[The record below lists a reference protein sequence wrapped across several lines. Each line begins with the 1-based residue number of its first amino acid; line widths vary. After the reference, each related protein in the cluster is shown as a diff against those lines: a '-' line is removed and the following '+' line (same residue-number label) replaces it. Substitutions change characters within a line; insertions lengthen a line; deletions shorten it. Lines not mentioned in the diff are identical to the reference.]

1 MSSTLTP
8 LASLIRPTTL
18 DDVIGQEH
26 LVGVGKPIRRYI
38 EAGKIPSMIFW
49 WPPGSGKTSLAYIIS
64 QSLPWAEFFHLSGV
78 LSKKEDVVKILQ
90 KARKNFTA
98 GKQTILFLDEIHRWM
113 KSQQD
118 VLLPFVEKGIVTL
131 IGATTENPSF
141 TINNALISRT
151 RVYTFE
157 KITEEQCVTFLENNL
172 EKIHERYPNID
183 FSMWVDNSF
192 EKSMLQE
199 EDFRW
204 ATSWNEFALEGISPW
219 HYSSGELDK
228 ESLSPWERDSD
239 ESWVEHIPPWER
251 GSGGFEREDS
261 PFREYN
267 SANTELAK
275 TLRKNM
281 TRAEKDLWY
290 FLRWREERWLR
301 QKPIWKYIVD
311 FYCSSCHLVIEVDG
325 ATHSIEQEKHHDQ
338 ERTEYLESVWL
349 KVIRFENQEV
359 YTAFE
364 WVCEKILQVVGEQKE
379 HFSSHEIPPTPFLK
393 GGNSLYQDD
402 ILMTKRENPSLHN
415 IPPTPFLKGESLLSQ
430 IDTLMTH
437 WENSSLHHNPAL
449 RGFNEKSHSEQSIS
463 FPDGVSS
470 RMTPLSGGEVE
481 RSETEGVWKKYIPFP
496 LIAHL
501 GNGDLRNTLN
511 ILETACML
519 AWEWVLTREIILQA
533 WEQTLLYDR
542 DGEEH
547 YNLISAMHK
556 SLRDSDGDAAIYWIG
571 RMLAGGEDPRYIVRR
586 MINFASEDVFDPQ
599 AMILAN
605 AVYDIC
611 EKMGMP
617 ECELPIM
624 NLAYYLADLP
634 KNNHVYMAMKAMQKD
649 IGEYG
654 NLSVPLHLRNAPT
667 ALMREVWYGKGYEY
681 AHDLPEKK
689 SSQEHFPDVLK
700 GRKYRKM

>member
-157 KITEEQCVTFLENNL
+157 KITEEQCVTFLEKNL
-172 EKIHERYPNID
+172 ERIHERYPTIEFHGEWESGYSLEVRD
-183 FSMWVDNSF
+183 DAYTW
-192 EKSMLQE
+192 KSLW
-199 EDFRW
+199 D
-204 ATSWNEFALEGISPW
+204 
-219 HYSSGELDK
+219 
-228 ESLSPWERDSD
+228 RDSD
-239 ESWVEHIPPWER
+239 IWEAKQK
-251 GSGGFEREDS
+251 GFY
-261 PFREYN
+261 EYRRDL
-267 SANTELAK
+267 TEYAK
-275 TLRKNM
+275 ENRKNM
-281 TRAEKDLWY
+281 NDPEKVFWY
-290 FLRWREERWLR
+290 QILHQEFFQPFHFRR
-301 QKPIWKYIVD
+301 QKPIGEYIVD
-311 FYCSSCHLVIEVDG
+311 FYSSRLKLIIEIDGENHLERESYDHTRREYFETLWLREIRFSNHDIMKNTEAVYEKLKYFIESNPPNPPLRG
-325 ATHSIEQEKHHDQ
+325 LQEKNLL
-338 ERTEYLESVWL
+338 R
-349 KVIRFENQEV
+349 R
-359 YTAFE
+359 
-364 WVCEKILQVVGEQKE
+364 
-379 HFSSHEIPPTPFLK
+379 IPE
-393 GGNSLYQDD
+393 
-402 ILMTKRENPSLHN
+402 ENP
-415 IPPTPFLKGESLLSQ
+415 
-430 IDTLMTH
+430 
-437 WENSSLHHNPAL
+437 L
-449 RGFNEKSHSEQSIS
+449 RGLAKEDIFS
-463 FPDGVSS
+463 PDWVSVGI
-470 RMTPLSGGEVE
+470 TPLSGGDVE
-481 RSETEGVWKKYIPFP
+481 RSETEGVWKKYTPFS

-519 AWEWVLTREIILQA
+519 AWEWVLTRAIILQA
-533 WEQTLLYDR
+533 GEQTLLYDR

-571 RMLAGGEDPRYIVRR
+571 RMLAGGEDPRYVVRR

-605 AVYDIC
+605 SVYEIC

-634 KNNHVYMAMKAMQKD
+634 KDNRIYSAMKAMQKD

-667 ALMREVWYGKGYEY
+667 ALMREAWYGKGYEY
-681 AHDLPEKK
+681 AHDLVEKK
-689 SSQEHFPDVLK
+689 SSQEHFPEELR
-700 GRKYRKM
+700 GRKYRK